1 MGRDIAGRAEL
12 VPLLAEIFRELGY
25 GGTTLSEITARTGM
39 GKGSLYHFF
48 PAGKQAMA
56 EAVLDAVAAWFENN
70 VFQPLRERKNG
81 ETGIE
86 TMFAAVDQYFR
97 SGRRVCLVGAFALDA
112 TRDHFAQRINAYFA
126 EWVRVL
132 AVALRRRGHAARRA
146 QEIAEDIVAG
156 IQGALV
162 LSRAQN
168 STAVFSRTL
177 KRLRQR
183 AYSTVAKST
192 KSNPDE

>member
-1 MGRDIAGRAEL
+1 MGRDIAGRAEI

-25 GGTTLSEITARTGM
+25 GGATLSEITARTGM

-56 EAVLDAVAAWFENN
+56 VAVLDEVAAWFENK
-70 VFQPLRERKNG
+70 VFRPLRENKDG
-81 ETGIE
+81 KAGID
-86 TMFAAVDQYFR
+86 TMFTAVDEYFR

-112 TRDHFAQRINAYFA
+112 TRDHFAQRINAYFT

-132 AVALRRRGHAARRA
+132 AVALRRRGHATRRA

-168 STAVFSRTL
+168 STVVFNRTL
-177 KRLRQR
+177 RRLRQR
-183 AYSTVAKST
+183 ACSNVIKSG
-192 KSNPDE
+192 